1 MKQLLDELVQKLK
14 AAAGQNLKA
23 VVLYGSAASGNY
35 HPKHSDLNVLC
46 LVEHAGA
53 TDLEALSPVAQ
64 WWIRKGH
71 PTPLVFTADELRRS
85 AELFAIEMC
94 DIRDHH
100 QMLHGEDFLAAF
112 DVPMKFHRWQV
123 KRDLRSNWLRLRQAI
138 VSAPKKR
145 SVQLCIMTAS
155 ISTFAA
161 LFRHALI
168 ALGEPAPENNRAA
181 FDRFGAIVSAS
192 PAPFHTILDVRE
204 GKQQANKIEVDAT
217 LRGYL
222 DFVHRVTNEVDRRV
236 QLGDQT

>member
-14 AAAGQNLKA
+14 AAAGKNLKA

-145 SVQLCIMTAS
+145 SVQLGIMTAS